1 MEHSFPNKISYPK
14 KVFLVPRMSSALVAI
29 QLTLMRQKTGFEWDG
44 TLRQSVSRHW
54 PKKQF
59 LLLHFITNF
68 LIKIPNP

>member
-1 MEHSFPNKISYPK
+1 MP
-14 KVFLVPRMSSALVAI
+14 SALVAI
-29 QLTLMRQKTGFEWDG
+29 QLTLMRQKTGFEWDE